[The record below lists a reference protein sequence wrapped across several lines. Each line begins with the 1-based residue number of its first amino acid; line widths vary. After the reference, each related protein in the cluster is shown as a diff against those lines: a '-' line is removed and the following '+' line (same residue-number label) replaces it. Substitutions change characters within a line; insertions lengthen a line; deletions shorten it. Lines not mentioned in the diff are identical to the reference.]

1 VCVCVCVCVCVYV
14 RKSSAVFMLLFVLI
28 MQFHSGFVRQIE
40 LVRTEHKRTEL
51 LRVDSFDDENILLNA
66 FGSGD
71 FDQSLFS
78 VFAEDTFPQGTY

>member
-51 LRVDSFDDENILLNA
+51 LRVDSLRLQIRTTIYIRQMNVCE
-66 FGSGD
+66 
-71 FDQSLFS
+71 
-78 VFAEDTFPQGTY
+78 

>member
-1 VCVCVCVCVCVYV
+1 VCVCVCAFVDG

-51 LRVDSFDDENILLNA
+51 LRVDSLRLQIRTTIYIRQMNVCE
-66 FGSGD
+66 
-71 FDQSLFS
+71 
-78 VFAEDTFPQGTY
+78 